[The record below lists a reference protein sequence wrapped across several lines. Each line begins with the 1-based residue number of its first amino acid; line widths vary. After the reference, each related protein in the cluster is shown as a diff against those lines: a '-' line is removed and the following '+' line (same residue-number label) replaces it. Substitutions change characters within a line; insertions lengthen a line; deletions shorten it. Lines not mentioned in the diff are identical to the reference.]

1 MWLNKYVP
9 NSLRL
14 LQTSNA
20 GVSVLISQAFCSSLS
35 PPLALVE
42 GAACLEECFPINR
55 LSDPL
60 KYKQVKVTK
69 DRLCTCMLLIL
80 VSVEILVSSF

>member
-9 NSLRL
+9 NSLCL

-20 GVSVLISQAFCSSLS
+20 GVSVLISQALCSSLA
-35 PPLALVE
+35 PPLALME
-42 GAACLEECFPINR
+42 GAACLEECFPVKR
-55 LSDPL
+55 LSDSL

-69 DRLCTCMLLIL
+69 DCLCTCMLLVL
-80 VSVEILVSSF
+80 VSVEILVRSF